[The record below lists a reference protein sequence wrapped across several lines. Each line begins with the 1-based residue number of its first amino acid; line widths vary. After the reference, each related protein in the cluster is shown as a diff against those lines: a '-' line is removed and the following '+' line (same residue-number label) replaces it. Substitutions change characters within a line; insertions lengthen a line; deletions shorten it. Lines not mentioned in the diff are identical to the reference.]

1 MSKTLV
7 LYHASCRDGFCAG
20 SARGPSARPTSS
32 SALCQGHPFAV
43 GWSQRADGLFTYSLR
58 SAEGGLDVSVIAKR
72 HGGGGHPHAA
82 GFTSAKLLF

>member
-1 MSKTLV
+1 
-7 LYHASCRDGFCAG
+7 
-20 SARGPSARPTSS
+20 
-32 SALCQGHPFAV
+32 V